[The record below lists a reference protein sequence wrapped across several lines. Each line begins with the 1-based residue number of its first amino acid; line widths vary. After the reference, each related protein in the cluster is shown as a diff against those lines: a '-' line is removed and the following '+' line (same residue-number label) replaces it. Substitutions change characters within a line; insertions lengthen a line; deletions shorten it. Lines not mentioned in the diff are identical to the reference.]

1 MNIAIPYSIK
11 RKLCAKRTQKRKI
24 ELYKEKVNQI
34 MAFGKAEHKGI
45 EFKSVADLTS
55 AFYKN

>member
-1 MNIAIPYSIK
+1 MNIAIPYSFK
-11 RKLCAKRTQKRKI
+11 RKLCVKRTHKRKI

>member
-11 RKLCAKRTQKRKI
+11 RKLCNKRAKKRKI
-24 ELYKEKVNQI
+24 DLYKGKVNQI

>member
-11 RKLCAKRTQKRKI
+11 RKLSVKRTHKRKI
-24 ELYKEKVNQI
+24 ELYKEKVIQI

>member
-11 RKLCAKRTQKRKI
+11 RKLSVKRTHKRKI

-34 MAFGKAEHKGI
+34 MAFGKVEHKGI

>member
-11 RKLCAKRTQKRKI
+11 RKLCVKRTHKRKI

-34 MAFGKAEHKGI
+34 MAFGKADHKGI
-45 EFKSVADLTS
+45 QFKSVADLTS

>member
-1 MNIAIPYSIK
+1 MNLQIPYSFK
-11 RKLCAKRTQKRKI
+11 RKLCVKRTKKRKI

-34 MAFGKAEHKGI
+34 MAFGKAEHEGI